1 MRSAS
6 SLPPQPHLLTGRR
19 AQAKAP
25 AGWRAARP
33 QPLRA
38 PPPCAPRPSAPAA
51 RAPAA
56 RPRRPHPP
64 PQPPPRC
71 QTCTGWCRRC
81 SLRMSAALIA
91 RAEHATETVYITGTR
106 VKMAT
111 GRPPNV
117 LYALESTP
125 GDRFGEWS
133 IRVPACAAA
142 APSLLTSASSCAP
155 SMAQRRVRSGL
166 RPSVHGLQR
175 HRGVGLVAS
184 GAWPARGVPATGVR
198 PSTSIVSLSTEHC
211 CCVLLAGTAADKESV
226 DHLSSFS
233 QIQSCYL
240 SPLFK
245 PERH

>member
-133 IRVPACAAA
+133 SGCLRAPRPHPLCSQAPALARRPWRSAVCAAA
-142 APSLLTSASSCAP
+142 SGRVCMGSKGIEGWAS
-155 SMAQRRVRSGL
+155 RRRGHG
-166 RPSVHGLQR
+166 RP
-175 HRGVGLVAS
+175 VGRQQQAS
-184 GAWPARGVPATGVR
+184 GPAPA
-198 PSTSIVSLSTEHC
+198 L
-211 CCVLLAGTAADKESV
+211 
-226 DHLSSFS
+226 
-233 QIQSCYL
+233 
-240 SPLFK
+240 
-245 PERH
+245 